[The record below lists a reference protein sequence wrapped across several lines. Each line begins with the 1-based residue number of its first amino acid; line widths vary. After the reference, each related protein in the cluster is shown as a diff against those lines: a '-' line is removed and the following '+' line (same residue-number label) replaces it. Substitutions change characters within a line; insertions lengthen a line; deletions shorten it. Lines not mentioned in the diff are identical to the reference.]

1 MRRFLLSVFALLS
14 SAVGAVAQS
23 DNFEGFEGWDKS
35 TVDWLPQGWSEQN
48 SSEEIAQL
56 NDGAFTWHVGKQ
68 EGTLPYAP
76 EGSCYAVIWYAYK
89 NDENNK
95 KVDLP
100 QDEWMIS
107 PSYIVND
114 GSSLSFA
121 VGYSPL
127 FLFDL
132 NNANVDWGKNDFK
145 NRKPSTT
152 LKIHIRSNGG
162 EWTLLKDI
170 YDDWAETPFA
180 TLFNNHFGTDFFR
193 YTFDLSQYAG
203 TEVQIAFQFVGMY
216 GHSLEI
222 DEFNITEATLGV
234 EEIGANDRVRPTA
247 HVEDGNIV
255 ISPCG
260 AKSVDIY
267 QANAGLVSRRALDGN
282 TIINGTGLSKGIYLL
297 KFDDGTVL
305 KVVK

>member
-1 MRRFLLSVFALLS
+1 MRRFLLSVFTLLS
-14 SAVGAVAQS
+14 FTVASVAQS
-23 DNFEGFEGWDKS
+23 DNFEGFEGWDMS
-35 TVDWLPQGWSEQN
+35 TINWLPEGWSTKN

-56 NDGAFTWHVGKQ
+56 NDGAFIWHVGKQ
-68 EGTLPYAP
+68 EGTIPSAP
-76 EGSCYAVIWYAYK
+76 EGSCYAMIWYAYK
-89 NDENNK
+89 YDENNK
-95 KVDLP
+95 KIDLP

-107 PSYIVND
+107 PSYIVSN
-114 GSSLSFA
+114 GSTLSFS

-132 NNANVDWGKNDFK
+132 NNANVDWEKPDFK

-170 YDDWAETPFA
+170 YDDWAETPFK
-180 TLFNNHFGTDFFR
+180 TLFENHFSAEFFR

-216 GHSLEI
+216 GNTMEV
-222 DEFNITEATLGV
+222 DEFNVTEATLGV
-234 EEIGANDRVRPTA
+234 EKIGNNDRVRPIA
-247 HVEDGNIV
+247 YVENGNIV
-255 ISPCG
+255 IASCG
-260 AKSVDIY
+260 TKSVDIY
-267 QANAGLVSRRALDGN
+267 QANAGLVSSVALDGN
-282 TIINGTGLSKGIYLL
+282 TIINGAGLSKGIYLL

>member
-1 MRRFLLSVFALLS
+1 MKHFLLSVFTLLS
-14 SAVGAVAQS
+14 FTVASVAQS
-23 DNFEGFEGWDKS
+23 DNFEGFEGWDMS
-35 TVDWLPQGWSEQN
+35 TINWLPEGWSTKN

-56 NDGAFTWHVGKQ
+56 NDGAFIWHVGKQ
-68 EGTLPYAP
+68 EGTIPSAP
-76 EGSCYAVIWYAYK
+76 EGSCYAMIWYAYK
-89 NDENNK
+89 YDENNK
-95 KVDLP
+95 KIDLP

-107 PSYIVND
+107 PSYIVSN
-114 GSSLSFA
+114 GSTLSFS

-180 TLFNNHFGTDFFR
+180 TLFNNHFSAEFFR

-216 GHSLEI
+216 GNTMEV
-222 DEFNITEATLGV
+222 DEFNVTEATLGV
-234 EEIGANDRVRPTA
+234 EEIGNNDRVRPRA
-247 HVEDGNIV
+247 YVDNGNIV
-255 ISPCG
+255 IASCG
-260 AKSVDIY
+260 AKNVDIY
-267 QANAGLVSRRALDGN
+267 QANAGLVTSVALDGN
-282 TIINGTGLSKGIYLL
+282 TVINSAELPKGIYLL
-297 KFDDGTVL
+297 KFNDGTVL